1 MTKQFA
7 VVGSPISH
15 SKSPI
20 IHRAAHRVL
29 SLDWNYSA
37 VEISEGR
44 LLQFLETL
52 DDSWH
57 GLSVTM
63 PLKLEATRLA
73 SELDPIAQATRVT
86 NTLCRTQQG
95 WKGFNTDV
103 FGIQSALKD
112 SLSSGATRVLIL
124 GSGATAT
131 SAVFAALLS
140 NPASKVTVVARDAM
154 KAKQT
159 RSLAL
164 DAGFSIDIRSF
175 KALYRSLATADIVIS
190 TLPAGAL
197 DSYATKLGRAWF
209 FKPRGLFFD
218 IAYSSWPSAFA
229 SAWMARSLPAV
240 SGIEMLIFQ
249 AIAQLRVFTSG
260 DVDAALPNERAVEL
274 AMRDSLG
281 LI

>member
-7 VVGSPISH
+7 VIGSPIAQ

-20 IHRAAHRVL
+20 IHSAGHRVL

-52 DDSWH
+52 DDTWQ

-63 PLKLEATRLA
+63 PLKIEATRLA
-73 SELDPIAQATRVT
+73 SELDPTAKVTGVT
-86 NTLCRTQQG
+86 NTLLRTLDG

-103 FGIQSALKD
+103 FGIQSALRD
-112 SLSSGATRVLIL
+112 AFLADEPRIVIL

-131 SAVFAALLS
+131 SAAFAAFQS
-140 NPASKVTVVARDAM
+140 NPSARVTLVSRNSKT
-154 KAKQT
+154 AKHIK
-159 RSLAL
+159 SLANQ
-164 DAGFSIDIRSF
+164 AGFRLDIRSF
-175 KALYRSLATADIVIS
+175 RALSRSLANADVVVS

-197 DSYATKLGRAWF
+197 DSHASKLGRNWIY
-209 FKPRGLFFD
+209 KPKGLLLD
-218 IAYSSWPSAFA
+218 VAYSSWPSAFA
-229 SAWMARSLPAV
+229 AAWMERSLPAV
-240 SGIEMLIFQ
+240 NGIEMLIFQ
-249 AIAQLRVFTSG
+249 AIGQLRVFTSG
-260 DVDAALPNERAVEL
+260 SADTPLPNERAVEL

>member
-7 VVGSPISH
+7 VIGSPISQ

-29 SLDWNYSA
+29 GLDWSYSG

-52 DDSWH
+52 DDSWQ

-63 PLKLEATRLA
+63 PLKLEASRLA
-73 SELDPIAQATRVT
+73 IELDRVAQATGVT
-86 NTLCRTQQG
+86 NTLLRTQDG

-103 FGIQSALKD
+103 FGIQTALGD
-112 SLSSGATRVLIL
+112 SLAAEAPMVVIL

-131 SAVFAALLS
+131 SAAFAAYQS
-140 NPASKVTVVARDAM
+140 NPNARITLVARNLQT
-154 KAKQT
+154 AKQT
-159 RSLAL
+159 KLLAFQ
-164 DAGFSIDIRSF
+164 AGFSINIRSF
-175 KALYRSLATADIVIS
+175 KALNRSLAKADIVIS
-190 TLPAGAL
+190 TLPPGAL
-197 DSYATKLGRAWF
+197 DTYATKLGKHWLY
-209 FKPRGLFFD
+209 KPKGFLLD
-218 IAYSSWPSAFA
+218 VAYGSWPSVFA
-229 SAWMARSLPAV
+229 ASWMARSLP
-240 SGIEMLIFQ
+240 SINGIEMLIFQ
-249 AIAQLRVFTSG
+249 AIGQLRVFTSG
-260 DVDAALPNERAVEL
+260 TAETPLPNERAVEL

>member
-1 MTKQFA
+1 MTKQYA

-52 DDSWH
+52 DDSWQ

-63 PLKLEATRLA
+63 PLKLEANRLA
-73 SELDPIAQATRVT
+73 NELDPFAQATRVS

-103 FGIQSALKD
+103 FGIQSALRD
-112 SLSSGATRVLIL
+112 SLSSGAPRVVIL

-131 SAVFAALLS
+131 SAVFAAFLS
-140 NPASKVTVVARDAM
+140 NPAAKVTLVARDA
-154 KAKQT
+154 KNAKQIKL
-159 RSLAL
+159 LAL

-175 KALYRSLATADIVIS
+175 KTLSRLLATADIVIS

-197 DSYATKLGRAWF
+197 DSYAMKLGRNWF
-209 FKPRGLFFD
+209 YKPRGLFFD

-260 DVDAALPNERAVEL
+260 DVDDALPNERAVEL

>member
-7 VVGSPISH
+7 VIGSPISQ

-29 SLDWNYSA
+29 GLDWSYSA

-52 DDSWH
+52 DDSWQ

-63 PLKLEATRLA
+63 PLKLEASRLA
-73 SELDPIAQATRVT
+73 SELDPVAQATGVT
-86 NTLCRTQQG
+86 NTLLRTQDG

-103 FGIQSALKD
+103 FGIQTALKD
-112 SLSSGATRVLIL
+112 SFASEAPLVLIL

-131 SAVFAALLS
+131 SAAFAAFQS
-140 NPASKVTVVARDAM
+140 NPQARVM
-154 KAKQT
+154 LIGRNQITAKQT
-159 RSLAL
+159 KSLA
-164 DAGFSIDIRSF
+164 AKSGFSIEIRSF
-175 KALYRSLATADIVIS
+175 KALHRSLATADIVIS

-197 DSYATKLGRAWF
+197 DTYATKLGKHWF
-209 FKPRGLFFD
+209 YKPKGVFFD
-218 IAYSSWPSAFA
+218 VAYNSWPSAFA
-229 SAWMARSLPAV
+229 AAWMARSLPAV
-240 SGIEMLIFQ
+240 NGLEMLIFQ
-249 AIAQLRVFTSG
+249 AIGQLRVFTSG
-260 DVDAALPNERAVEL
+260 TAETPLPNERAVEL

>member
-1 MTKQFA
+1 MNKQYA

-29 SLDWNYSA
+29 SVDWNYSA
-37 VEISEGR
+37 IEIPEGR

-52 DDSWH
+52 DESWH

-63 PLKLEATRLA
+63 PLKLEANRLA
-73 SELDPIAQATRVT
+73 NELDPIAQATRVS
-86 NTLCRTQQG
+86 NTLHRTQKG

-103 FGIQSALKD
+103 FGIQSALRD
-112 SLSSGATRVLIL
+112 SLSAGAPRVLIL

-140 NPASKVTVVARDAM
+140 NPASKVTVVARDSK

-159 RSLAL
+159 KLLAL
-164 DAGFSIDIRSF
+164 AAGFSIDIRSF
-175 KALYRSLATADIVIS
+175 KSLNRSLATADIVIS

-197 DSYATKLGRAWF
+197 DPYATKLGRNWF

>member
-1 MTKQFA
+1 M
-7 VVGSPISH
+7 
-15 SKSPI
+15 
-20 IHRAAHRVL
+20 
-29 SLDWNYSA
+29 
-37 VEISEGR
+37 
-44 LLQFLETL
+44 
-52 DDSWH
+52 
-57 GLSVTM
+57 
-63 PLKLEATRLA
+63 
-73 SELDPIAQATRVT
+73 T

-103 FGIQSALKD
+103 FGIQSALRD
-112 SLSSGATRVLIL
+112 SLSSGAPRVLIL

-131 SAVFAALLS
+131 TAVFAALLS
-140 NPASKVTVVARDAM
+140 NPASKVIVVARDVK

-159 RSLAL
+159 KSLAL

-175 KALYRSLATADIVIS
+175 KAISRSLATADIVIS

-197 DSYATKLGRAWF
+197 DSYATTLGRNWF

-218 IAYSSWPSAFA
+218 IAYSAWPSAFA

>member
-7 VVGSPISH
+7 VIGSPISQ

-29 SLDWNYSA
+29 GLDWSYSA

-52 DDSWH
+52 DDSWQ

-63 PLKLEATRLA
+63 PLKLEASRLA
-73 SELDPIAQATRVT
+73 SELDPVAQATGVT
-86 NTLCRTQQG
+86 NTLLRTQDG

-103 FGIQSALKD
+103 FGIQTALKD
-112 SLSSGATRVLIL
+112 SFASEAPLVLIL

-131 SAVFAALLS
+131 SAAFAAFQS
-140 NPASKVTVVARDAM
+140 NPQARVM
-154 KAKQT
+154 LIGRNQITAKQT
-159 RSLAL
+159 KSLA
-164 DAGFSIDIRSF
+164 AKFGFSIEIRSF
-175 KALYRSLATADIVIS
+175 KALHRSLASADIVVS

-197 DSYATKLGRAWF
+197 DTYATKLGKHWF
-209 FKPRGLFFD
+209 YKPKGVFFD
-218 IAYSSWPSAFA
+218 VAYNSWPSAFA
-229 SAWMARSLPAV
+229 AAWMARSLPAV
-240 SGIEMLIFQ
+240 NGLEMLIFQ
-249 AIAQLRVFTSG
+249 AIGQLRVFTSG
-260 DVDAALPNERAVEL
+260 AAETPLPNERAVEL